1 MTVRTPAY
9 TAMQALACK
18 AFEERCDVTSLHV
31 QYDPETAGTI
41 WYKDLMKDLLEKDQL
56 ALYALH

>member
-1 MTVRTPAY
+1 
-9 TAMQALACK
+9 MQAFACK

-31 QYDPETAGTI
+31 QYDVEATGTI